1 MTHVKVFLSK
11 YPLLLEFLKYIF
23 AIFAPC
29 KVQSCKNRPTPFPGQ
44 MSCKATNQV
53 LSVLNLSMVFIVL
66 FIRAPFYVLLVFVC
80 ICSVFWLFWL
90 ICQYLPSDWLERLLW
105 GSLTMARGLSPQCP
119 GWRLL
124 WSSWFIVLFHC
135 SIVWLSCPPAVRYML
150 HTPVAWYSL
159 FVLKVLL
166 NNNKPNHFAIL
177 LAKHRHIATF
187 ISVSS
192 LLMPPPSPKWPILCR
207 VGR

>member
-1 MTHVKVFLSK
+1 
-11 YPLLLEFLKYIF
+11 
-23 AIFAPC
+23 
-29 KVQSCKNRPTPFPGQ
+29 
-44 MSCKATNQV
+44 
-53 LSVLNLSMVFIVL
+53 MVFIVLL

-177 LAKHRHIATF
+177 LAKHRHILPHL
-187 ISVSS
+187 SQSHHCS
-192 LLMPPPSPKWPILCR
+192 CPPPISEMTYTVPSGTLNSTIPYPLSQLYVECR
-207 VGR
+207 VANFKFSGLVSEVA